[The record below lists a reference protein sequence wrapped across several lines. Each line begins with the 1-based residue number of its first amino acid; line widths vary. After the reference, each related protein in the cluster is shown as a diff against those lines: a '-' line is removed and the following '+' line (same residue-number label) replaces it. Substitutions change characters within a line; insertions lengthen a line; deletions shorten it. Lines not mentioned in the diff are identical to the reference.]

1 MRRRPQDWLQAHAS
15 EWEWVQAW
23 LSKNCNARGHYDNAT
38 DLPAGIEM
46 FKDAQYKMAAQQE
59 WQQDGVSSGSFPW
72 KKKLLGAVCK
82 LMGRDPP
89 VVTTHTTYNT
99 HNTRT
104 SNNYDMYG

>member
-1 MRRRPQDWLQAHAS
+1 
-15 EWEWVQAW
+15 
-23 LSKNCNARGHYDNAT
+23 
-38 DLPAGIEM
+38 M